1 MKDRYL
7 LIVEDDAD
15 LRDMV
20 IFALKDS
27 GLNVIG
33 APDAAQAW
41 AMIGDR
47 LPDLILLDWM
57 LPGVSGIDFLR
68 RLRRNEVYRAAP
80 VIMLTAKSDENDR
93 VRGLEAGADDYLIKP
108 FSVKELRARINAV
121 MRRAAPEAT
130 AAPVIAGCL
139 ALDPAGHRVTVNDD
153 ELSLG
158 PTEFRLL
165 HFLMTRPDRVF
176 SRRQLL
182 DRVWGANVYVEER
195 TVDVHVRRLRKALEP
210 HRVDGMVRTVRGA
223 GYCFSKGR

>member
-1 MKDRYL
+1 MKNRYL
-7 LIVEDDAD
+7 LIVEDDTD

-20 IFALKDS
+20 IFALKGS
-27 GLNVIG
+27 GLNVVG

-41 AMIGDR
+41 EVIGDG

-68 RLRRNEVYRAAP
+68 RLRRNDLYRAVP
-80 VIMLTAKSDENDR
+80 VIMLTAKSAENDR
-93 VRGLEAGADDYLIKP
+93 VHGLETGADDYLVKP
-108 FSVKELRARINAV
+108 FSVKELKARINAV
-121 MRRAAPEAT
+121 MRRAVPEAIQ
-130 AAPVIAGCL
+130 APITAGCL
-139 ALDPAGHRVTVNDD
+139 ALDPSSHRVTVANT

-165 HFLMTRPDRVF
+165 HCLMSYPDKVF

-195 TVDVHVRRLRKALEP
+195 TVDVHVRRLRKAFEP
-210 HRVDGMVRTVRGA
+210 HRVDHRVQTVRGA
-223 GYCFSKGR
+223 GYRFSKEG

>member
-1 MKDRYL
+1 MKNRYL

-20 IFALKDS
+20 MFALKGS
-27 GLNVIG
+27 GLTVIG
-33 APDAAQAW
+33 APDATQAW
-41 AMIGDR
+41 ELIGDR

-68 RLRRNEVYRAAP
+68 RLRRNEFYRAVP

-93 VRGLEAGADDYLIKP
+93 VHGLETGADDYLVKP
-108 FSVKELRARINAV
+108 FSVKELKARINAV
-121 MRRAAPEAT
+121 MRRAVPEAI
-130 AAPVIAGCL
+130 PVPVTAGCL
-139 ALDPAGHRVTVNDD
+139 ALDPSSHRVTVANA

-165 HFLMTRPDRVF
+165 HFLMSYPDKVF

-182 DRVWGANVYVEER
+182 DRVWGANVFVEER

-210 HRVDGMVRTVRGA
+210 HRADHRVQTVRGA
-223 GYCFSKGR
+223 GYRFSKQG

>member
-121 MRRAAPEAT
+121 MRR
-130 AAPVIAGCL
+130 
-139 ALDPAGHRVTVNDD
+139 
-153 ELSLG
+153 
-158 PTEFRLL
+158 
-165 HFLMTRPDRVF
+165 
-176 SRRQLL
+176 
-182 DRVWGANVYVEER
+182 
-195 TVDVHVRRLRKALEP
+195 
-210 HRVDGMVRTVRGA
+210 VDGMVRTVRGA